1 MSLPTLVLP
10 GQLLGASSTYDPGPG
25 THLYS
30 SNIYASLPGRP
41 FANTPSQTA
50 SKSSKPPPKQTL
62 AITRLPSNSA
72 TADLGPVS
80 ERISN
85 TNALP
90 MVGDVVLGRVTRC
103 MTRQVNVGILIVMGV
118 DGKHEAGMVCANE
131 IQGVVRRE
139 DVRATEKE
147 KVVIGERFRLGDLVR
162 AVVVSLK
169 LVFSWIWCSEI
180 CYRLVW
186 AISRTIILR
195 RRRMSWGLSWRR
207 VNMGIRCIRSAGRS
221 SKIR

>member
-1 MSLPTLVLP
+1 MSLPALALP

-25 THLYS
+25 THLQA

-41 FANTPSQTA
+41 AASTPSLTP
-50 SKSSKPPPKQTL
+50 SSKPSKTPAKPTL
-62 AITRLPSNSA
+62 TVTRLPSTSA

-90 MVGDVVLGRVTRC
+90 RVGDVVLGRVTRC
-103 MTRQVNVGILIVMGV
+103 MTRQVNVGILIVMGA
-118 DGKHEAGMVCANE
+118 DTEQEGMVCAHE

-147 KVVIGERFRLGDLVR
+147 KVIVGEGFRVGDLIR
-162 AVVVSLK
+162 AVVISLGDQSNYYLTTAK
-169 LVFSWIWCSEI
+169 NELGVIMAKNEYGNTMYPISWKEFKDPMTGETETRKVAKPI
-180 CYRLVW
+180 
-186 AISRTIILR
+186 
-195 RRRMSWGLSWRR
+195 
-207 VNMGIRCIRSAGRS
+207 
-221 SKIR
+221 

>member
-1 MSLPTLVLP
+1 MSLPTLALP

-90 MVGDVVLGRVTRC
+90 RVGDVVLGRVTRC
-103 MTRQVNVGILIVMGV
+103 MTRQVNVGILIVMGM
-118 DGKHEAGMVCANE
+118 DGKHEEGMVCANE

-147 KVVIGERFRLGDLVR
+147 KVVIGERFRVGDLVR

-169 LVFSWIWCSEI
+169 LVFSWI
-180 CYRLVW
+180 
-186 AISRTIILR
+186 
-195 RRRMSWGLSWRR
+195 
-207 VNMGIRCIRSAGRS
+207 
-221 SKIR
+221 